1 MHTGKQVLNNR
12 YSGLSHLL
20 SAQPWQ
26 VRILPALVVLLIT
39 PAMASVFLSGL
50 AV

>member
-1 MHTGKQVLNNR
+1 MRTRNQVLNNR

-26 VRILPALVVLLIT
+26 VRIVPPLVMLLIT
-39 PAMASVFLSGL
+39 PALADIFLHGL
-50 AV
+50 VA

>member
-1 MHTGKQVLNNR
+1 MNTRKQVLNNR

-26 VRILPALVVLLIT
+26 VRILPPLLLLLIT
-39 PAMASVFLSGL
+39 PALASVILRGL
-50 AV
+50 AP